1 MRSPKPYIVERKSR
15 RRTTPDSAPA
25 SIWGNL
31 DLGAVLNDAQIASIK
46 TRLKLTNEQQ
56 EMWPAVEAA
65 LAGRR
70 FLAPGGTP

>member
-31 DLGAVLNDAQIASIK
+31 DLGADLNDADDQ
-46 TRLKLTNEQQ
+46 
-56 EMWPAVEAA
+56 
-65 LAGRR
+65 
-70 FLAPGGTP
+70 APGPAAKETPDRRRATLSLRPKPKS

>member
-31 DLGAVLNDAQIASIK
+31 DLGAVLKGSF
-46 TRLKLTNEQQ
+46 
-56 EMWPAVEAA
+56 
-65 LAGRR
+65 AGEGEILR
-70 FLAPGGTP
+70 

>member
-31 DLGAVLNDAQIASIK
+31 DLGAVLNDADD
-46 TRLKLTNEQQ
+46 
-56 EMWPAVEAA
+56 
-65 LAGRR
+65 
-70 FLAPGGTP
+70 